1 MSAQTE
7 NMDVVPLIKS
17 GEEDKLAMPHSREVE
32 EALLGLLM
40 LDNNF
45 FENVEDLLRPEHFYT
60 KFYGEVFR
68 QIGILLEKGFEASP
82 ITLRETM
89 KQQHDAEGDLK
100 DYLVGIMENASLAND
115 VTKLAE
121 TIRNYFTQRQ
131 LMEIGAYTANRAREI
146 AVGDQE
152 QDIENLISQTEGEL
166 FKLGEQGEGSTTF
179 VDMRSPLKNVIM
191 AAEEAKR
198 NNGQLVGITSG
209 LKDIDNKL
217 GGFQRSDLIILA
229 ARPSMGKTAF
239 SLNIAQNAAAALMN
253 GKPGGASVAVFSME
267 MSAEQLVA
275 RILSGSAA
283 VDSHRLQSGQ
293 LDDEEFGRIVSVSNT
308 LSDLKIFI
316 DDQPQIPISTLR
328 SRCRRL
334 KRQHNIDL
342 IVVDYLQLMR
352 GSGMRKNESRVQE
365 ISEIS
370 MGLKTVARELNVPVI
385 ALSQLSRGVESR
397 DNKRPMLSDL
407 RESGSI
413 EQDADVVMFLYR
425 EDYYLEKALGATP
438 TPEQLEE
445 LEKIRGITELLIS
458 KNRKGPTTT
467 VRLTFDAPRTKFK
480 DYVDS
485 GKYEGYGGDDE

>member
-7 NMDVVPLIKS
+7 NNPTVTPLLQK
-17 GEEDKLAMPHSREVE
+17 GEETLHMPHSREVE
-32 EALLGLLM
+32 EALIGLLM
-40 LDNNF
+40 LDNAF
-45 FENVEDLLRPEHFYT
+45 FENVEDILIPDHFYT

-68 QIGILLEKGFEASP
+68 QMAILLEKGFEASP

-89 KQQHDAEGDLK
+89 KQQHDQEGDLK

-121 TIRNYFTQRQ
+121 TIRHYYVQRQ
-131 LMEIGAYTANRAREI
+131 LMEIGASTSNRAREI
-146 AVGDQE
+146 AVGDQQE
-152 QDIENLISQTEGEL
+152 DIENLISETEGEL
-166 FKLGEQGEGSTTF
+166 FKLGEQGESSNTF
-179 VDMRSPLKNVIM
+179 VDMRSPLKNVIE

-198 NNGQLVGITSG
+198 NAGQLVGITSG
-209 LKDIDNKL
+209 LTDVDKKL
-217 GGFQRSDLIILA
+217 GGFHRSDLIILA

-253 GKPGGASVAVFSME
+253 GKTGGAAVAVFSME

-275 RILSGSAA
+275 RILAGSSK

-334 KRQHNIDL
+334 KRQHNIDM

-352 GSGMRKNESRVQE
+352 GSSARKNESRVQE

-425 EDYYLEKALGATP
+425 EDYYLEKALGVSP

-445 LEKIRGITELLIS
+445 LEKVKGVTELLIS

-467 VRLTFDAPRTKFK
+467 VRLAFDAPTTTFK
-480 DYVDS
+480 DYIDS
-485 GKYEGYGGDDE
+485 GQYEGYDDE